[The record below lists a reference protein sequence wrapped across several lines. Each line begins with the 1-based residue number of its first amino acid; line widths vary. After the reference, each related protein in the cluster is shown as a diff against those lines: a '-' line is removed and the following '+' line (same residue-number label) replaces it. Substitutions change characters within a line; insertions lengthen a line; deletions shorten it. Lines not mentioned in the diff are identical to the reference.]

1 VQQLFSDN
9 PELVTG
15 LLAALLLAVG
25 WLLVS
30 GRQRTA
36 ELRERLFETEQSR
49 RHAEQQFEV
58 ADAARQQAETA
69 HAAQDSARQQAETAR
84 AVQDE
89 AVRRLEAE
97 TKDQRGR
104 FDELTRRLEDSREAT
119 AARDKELERLKER
132 LQREAESYNLRIAEL
147 TSVRDEMTKEFKLLA
162 DGVLKEHGKTLK
174 EQNLELLNP
183 LRQRIVE
190 FHTGMTDAQKQA
202 AEGRARLAEQIR
214 HLSEHSTKMTA
225 ETVNLTRA
233 LKGDSQVRGAWGE
246 MVLSRILEA
255 SGLREGEEFVTQ
267 ESETLEE
274 GGRLRPDA
282 VVNLPG
288 GRRLVVDSK
297 VSLVAYEQFANAEND
312 EERSARLRDHVAA
325 VKTHIK
331 QLSEKDYTRITG
343 ITPDYVIM
351 FVPIEGAFAAALEGE
366 PDLTET
372 ALRQNITLAAPT
384 TLITILRSVSHLWQ
398 VDRQQKNAE
407 EIASRAGLLYDKF
420 EGFVSDMGAIETHL
434 GRAQKAHGDAMNK
447 LATGRGNLVSQTEDL
462 RRLGAKA
469 KKRLPDELVEDAGQV
484 MIEAADD

>member
-1 VQQLFSDN
+1 MN
-9 PELVTG
+9 PEWQPLIIAG
-15 LLAALLLAVG
+15 GAALLVAIAAFLALRG
-25 WLLVS
+25 K
-30 GRQRTA
+30 GRAATDLSAAESARREA
-36 ELRERLFETEQSR
+36 EL
-49 RHAEQQFEV
+49 
-58 ADAARQQAETA
+58 
-69 HAAQDSARQQAETAR
+69 
-84 AVQDE
+84 E
-89 AVRRLEAE
+89 AVRSREAANAAEARVE
-97 TKDQRGR
+97 TLNAQ
-104 FDELTRRLEDSREAT
+104 FEEQARRLEDARQMTAAQSREIAT
-119 AARDKELERLKER
+119 LNERMERAAEHA
-132 LQREAESYNLRIAEL
+132 EAR
-147 TSVRDEMTKEFKLLA
+147 VRDLTEAREKMTREFKVLA
-162 DGVLKEHGKTLK
+162 EEVMSRHGQTFKQQNREQLDG
-174 EQNLELLNP
+174 LLNP
-183 LRQRIVE
+183 LRQKIVE
-190 FHTGMTDAQKQA
+190 FQTGMTDAQKQA
-202 AEGRARLAEQIR
+202 AEGRARLSEQIR
-214 HLSEHSTKMTA
+214 HLSEHSTRMTE

-233 LKGDSQVRGAWGE
+233 LKGEAQVRGAWGE

-282 VVNLPG
+282 IVNLPG
-288 GRRLVVDSK
+288 GRRLIVDSK
-297 VSLVAYEQFANAEND
+297 VSLIAYEQFANAEND
-312 EERSARLRDHVAA
+312 DERAARLREHVAA

-331 QLSEKDYTRITG
+331 QLSDKDYTRITG

-420 EGFVSDMGAIETHL
+420 EGFVSDMSNIETHL
-434 GRAQKAHGDAMNK
+434 GRATKAHSDAMNK
-447 LATGRGNLVSQTEDL
+447 LSTGRGNLVSQTEDL

-469 KKRLPDELVEDAGQV
+469 KKRLPDELVEDAGPV